1 MTDQTFSLFNL
12 LGRAWWLVLLRGLAA
27 VVFGV
32 LAFLWPH
39 ITLLTFVILYA
50 VYAISDGI
58 FALAAAVRGGG
69 GPRWWLILVGVIGLA
84 AGALALIWPG
94 ITALLLIMVI
104 GAASIVRGLFEIV
117 GAIQLRKVI
126 ANEWLLVL
134 SGAVSVLFGVAVM
147 VAPQA
152 GALALIWLIAIW
164 AVVFGVLTVGFGLR
178 LRRLKS

>member
-58 FALAAAVRGGG
+58 FALVAAIRGGE
-69 GPRWWLILVGVIGLA
+69 GPRWWLILVGLVSLA
-84 AGALALIWPG
+84 AGVVALIWPG
-94 ITALLLIMVI
+94 ITALLLVMVI
-104 GAASIVRGLFEIV
+104 GAASIVRGVFEII

-126 ANEWLLVL
+126 TNEWLLIL
-134 SGAVSVLFGVAVM
+134 SGAVSVLFGIAVM
-147 VAPQA
+147 IAPQA

-164 AVVFGVLTVGFGLR
+164 AVVFGILTVGFGLR
-178 LRRLKS
+178 LRSLKS